1 MHDVGMSRG
10 TCAHCCIPISE
21 LVFPVLFLQ
30 SLYVPFVMQTFFI
43 QKAAIATLPL
53 TMYPQQSE
61 EPHTFTYKSTLELIH
76 APITSLE

>member
-10 TCAHCCIPISE
+10 IRAHCCIPISE

-43 QKAAIATLPL
+43 
-53 TMYPQQSE
+53 
-61 EPHTFTYKSTLELIH
+61 
-76 APITSLE
+76 